1 MYTMFFKLIF
11 RVMDKGER
19 ICHICKIEFKYPSK
33 LIRHLQS
40 AKHIAYETNLLGE
53 TNYEVIMYV

>member
-1 MYTMFFKLIF
+1 
-11 RVMDKGER
+11 MDKGER
-19 ICHICKIEFKYPSK
+19 ICHMYEIEFKYPK

-53 TNYEVIMYV
+53 INCEVIMYEFVYTCRSYTV